1 MDRIYRIKRKKLSCV
16 FCLSVRLKGNNM
28 TPLFGKGKIFIGV
41 IHLPPLPGSPRWA
54 GDMASVLER
63 AEREAQVLEQ
73 GGANGIIVE
82 NFGDAPFR
90 IGRVEPETVAA
101 MTRAVDRVC
110 QVTSLPVGVNMLRS
124 DAISALA
131 VAVAAGARF
140 IRVNVHYGTMA
151 ADEGLVTGEAFET
164 LRRRRLL
171 DADSNVAIL
180 ADVLVKHAVPLG
192 EPDLGLVAR
201 ETAYRGLADGLI
213 VTGPVTGLPAES
225 DDVGVVRKA
234 VPDRLLLVGSGVD
247 AANAAQFLTHAD
259 GAIIGTSLKQ
269 DGRIA
274 NPIDP
279 ERVRATAAAVRDAG

>member
-1 MDRIYRIKRKKLSCV
+1 
-16 FCLSVRLKGNNM
+16 M
-28 TPLFGKGKIFIGV
+28 TPLFGEGKIFIGV

-63 AEREAQVLEQ
+63 AEREAQILEQ

-110 QVTSLPVGVNMLRS
+110 RTTSLPVGVNMLRS

-140 IRVNVHYGTMA
+140 IRVNVHYGAMA

-164 LRRRRLL
+164 LRRRRALL
-171 DADSNVAIL
+171 SDVAIL

-192 EPDLGLVAR
+192 DPDLGLVAR

-213 VTGPVTGLPAES
+213 VTGPVTGLPAVS
-225 DDVGVVRKA
+225 GDVAVVRKA

-247 AANAAQFLTHAD
+247 ADNAAQFLAYAD

-279 ERVRATAAAVRDAG
+279 ERVKATAAAVRDAG